1 MVFCLY
7 SVRYRSVGWVVS
19 SGMRTRHLP
28 LTSMET
34 KYLLDA
40 CHHGDTLGLI
50 HHLEHTVQ
58 SDHRVHYMRMGIK
71 AGFDQCAMIVS
82 TGSIDHS
89 YDNAL
94 AQSVNG
100 AYKTELIRERTLMS
114 IKDLEQATIC
124 VAGHDGIPIAFTH
137 LLGYK
142 TPHNRTRTLHTTQNK
157 E

>member
-1 MVFCLY
+1 M
-7 SVRYRSVGWVVS
+7 G
-19 SGMRTRHLP
+19 
-28 LTSMET
+28 T

-58 SDHRVHYMRMGIK
+58 LDHRVRYMSDGYQGRL
-71 AGFDQCAMIVS
+71 DQCAMIVS

-114 IKDLEQATIC
+114 VKDLEHAIMCWAT
-124 VAGHDGIPIAFTH
+124 
-137 LLGYK
+137 
-142 TPHNRTRTLHTTQNK
+142 
-157 E
+157 

>member
-1 MVFCLY
+1 M
-7 SVRYRSVGWVVS
+7 G
-19 SGMRTRHLP
+19 
-28 LTSMET
+28 T

-50 HHLEHTVQ
+50 HHL
-58 SDHRVHYMRMGIK
+58 DHGVHYISDEYQSK
-71 AGFDQCAMIVS
+71 LDQCAMIVS

-114 IKDLEQATIC
+114 VKDLEHATMYWL
-124 VAGHDGIPIAFTH
+124 T
-137 LLGYK
+137 
-142 TPHNRTRTLHTTQNK
+142 
-157 E
+157 

>member
-1 MVFCLY
+1 M
-7 SVRYRSVGWVVS
+7 G
-19 SGMRTRHLP
+19 
-28 LTSMET
+28 T

-58 SDHRVHYMRMGIK
+58 SDHRVRYMSDGYQGRL
-71 AGFDQCAMIVS
+71 DQCAMIVS

-100 AYKTELIRERTLMS
+100 AYKTGLIRERTLMS
-114 IKDLEQATIC
+114 VKDLEHATIC
-124 VAGHDGIPIAFTH
+124 VG
-137 LLGYK
+137 
-142 TPHNRTRTLHTTQNK
+142 
-157 E
+157 